1 MKRFCLVL
9 LLVMVPT
16 VIFAT
21 TQVMTSVQKR
31 DEICEQLLEEG
42 LPETVAVGPHV
53 KLGKISKW
61 VIDNTNKPDGWS
73 LTGYASLKVDKQGSL
88 SRWKVGIINGELD
101 WAIYED
107 INSYPD
113 YQKLDEWNQRKN
125 NEIVFGIFFCKE
137 F

>member
-1 MKRFCLVL
+1 MKRFCLIL

-21 TQVMTSVQKR
+21 TR
-31 DEICEQLLEEG
+31 LDEICEQLLEEG
-42 LPETVAVGPHV
+42 PPETVAVGPHV

-61 VIDNTNKPDGWS
+61 VIDNANKPDGWS
-73 LTGYASLKVDKQGSL
+73 LTGYASLKADKRGNL

-101 WAIYED
+101 WATHEN
-107 INSYPD
+107 INNNYPD
-113 YQKLDEWNQRKN
+113 YQKLDEWNRRKN
-125 NEIVFGIFFCKE
+125 NEVVFGIFFCKE